1 MSKAKCVRMFS
12 YQRKTRVQMQLKWQL
27 TPLVSVRN
35 DREWQ
40 GPWLTG
46 EHLSRPIC
54 YISLAYTYHLKC
66 GVNGDKPL
74 DFSGFINLNFYVTI
88 LDHNLTDYSVI
99 KTIFLLAKPN
109 MSASGLRER
118 GKKKR
123 IHFIFNHRIL
133 VWSDLW
139 YLFQSKH
146 CENQVVNRL
155 YKEQFMIINLKFKFL
170 MVNIICLQMHHD
182 LFIQSLSD
190 GHVQYVILICY

>member
-1 MSKAKCVRMFS
+1 MSKAKCVGIFS

-54 YISLAYTYHLKC
+54 YISLTYTYHLKC

-88 LDHNLTDYSVI
+88 LDHNLTDYSVYKNNI
-99 KTIFLLAKPN
+99 FVGKTKHVCFRFERKREEKKNTFYFEPQN
-109 MSASGLRER
+109 SGLE
-118 GKKKR
+118 
-123 IHFIFNHRIL
+123 
-133 VWSDLW
+133 
-139 YLFQSKH
+139 
-146 CENQVVNRL
+146 
-155 YKEQFMIINLKFKFL
+155 
-170 MVNIICLQMHHD
+170 
-182 LFIQSLSD
+182 
-190 GHVQYVILICY
+190 